1 MKKTKWIF
9 FGILLSITFIGFAQK
24 NVFISKTEFKNPDKS
39 YKPMPFWHMNG
50 ELNESEIVRQMT
62 DAHAAG
68 FGGLTILPVH
78 STTPEYLSEGYFK
91 SYKTI
96 LETAR
101 KKDMNIILYD
111 DTDFPS
117 GTAGGLIERDFPQF
131 LRKTL
136 VKTEYDVSNVPYWK
150 CMLPDGKLM
159 AAVAMNMKTLE
170 RIDLTR
176 FINNNLLSWQVPR
189 GGDWRVMFFT
199 CNYATFWKSSMPID
213 ALDTAAVSQFIKLTY
228 DKYAQRFSEY
238 FQNTIQLTF
247 FDDVGFLRREAIW
260 TPNFNQKFKEVNGF
274 SPELYYPALWYNI
287 GTETEAA
294 RVAFFNTR
302 SELMAEGYP
311 KMVGEWNKK
320 HGLKSTG
327 HPPGNYSIQPVDMS
341 GDIFKFYRHTDM
353 PLTDAIIRYGR
364 GRDGFKMISSAS
376 TVYDRPLTATEIY
389 GAFKEEGF
397 DSTMMYRTLMEL
409 FARGVNF
416 VIPHGMWYNPK
427 KVGIPPLVSPESN
440 KLVAALPAYS
450 NYVGRSCYLLQG
462 GRNVA
467 DIALLYPIESLQAG
481 YSFDAPENKVNAGE
495 WAYKEADYQKIS
507 GLLST
512 EIRRDF
518 TFVHPEYLATN
529 QYSVVKDKIHLN
541 NATNFQD
548 YNLIIIPGGKVIS
561 LETLQKIQQFY
572 NAGGKVIATTLLPTK
587 SARFGQDSLIVSI
600 IQDIFG
606 KDVYTN
612 AQLQSNAK
620 GGKALFVPNPT
631 KEHLLAAIDTCSPN
645 ADVIFTNN
653 MEIKSELGV
662 FSYCHKIKDGKDIYF
677 FANSSDDTIKTEV
690 LLRGKHNLEL
700 WNADN
705 GLVKLLEKV
714 KYIKKN
720 GQIYS
725 QLSLQLKPVSSI
737 FWVEK

>member
-1 MKKTKWIF
+1 MLKKSVVV
-9 FGILLSITFIGFAQK
+9 ILLGLSFIGFAQK
-24 NVFISKTEFKNPDKS
+24 NVSINKANFKNPPPT
-39 YKPMPFWHMNG
+39 YKPMPFWHLNG
-50 ELNESEIVRQMT
+50 NLNENEINRQMT
-62 DAHAAG
+62 DAHTAG

-136 VKTEYDVSNVPYWK
+136 VKTEYELANVSFWK

-176 FINNNLLSWQVPR
+176 FINNKLLSWQVPR

-199 CNYATFWKSSMPID
+199 CNYATFWKASMPID

-247 FDDVGFLRREAIW
+247 FDDVGFLRREAVW
-260 TPNFNQKFKEVNGF
+260 TPNFNQKFKELNGF
-274 SPELYYPALWYNI
+274 NPELYYPALWYNI

-341 GDIFKFYRHTDM
+341 GDIFKFYRHTNM

-389 GAFKEEGF
+389 GAFKEDSF

-495 WAYKEADYQKIS
+495 WAYKESDYQSIS
-507 GLLST
+507 GLLSN

-518 TFVHPEYLATN
+518 TFVHPEYLETN
-529 QYSVVKDKIHLN
+529 QYSVVKDKLHLN
-541 NATNFQD
+541 NTTNFQD

-561 LETLQKIQQFY
+561 LETVQKIQQFY

-587 SARFGQDSLIVSI
+587 SARLGQDSLVVSI
-600 IQDIFG
+600 IKEIFG
-606 KDVYTN
+606 KDVYAN
-612 AQLQSNAK
+612 AQLQTNTK
-620 GGKALFVPNPT
+620 GGKALFVPNPN
-631 KEHLLAAIDTCSPN
+631 KEHLRAAIDTFSPN
-645 ADVIFTNN
+645 ADVIFTSD
-653 MEIKSELGV
+653 MEIISELGV
-662 FSYCHKIKDGKDIYF
+662 FSYSHKIKDEKDIYF
-677 FANSSDDTIKTEV
+677 FANSSNDTIKTEV
-690 LLRGKHNLEL
+690 LLRDKHNLEE

-705 GLVKLLEKV
+705 GLVKILEKV

-720 GQIYS
+720 GQTYT
-725 QLSLQLKPVSSI
+725 QLSLQLNPVSSI